1 MIPKLKPGSPKITSR
16 GTALKAG
23 VISCALTHFPSEI
36 TNIMPLKMVM
46 VPNVTTIDGMLNFQ
60 TRRPFSAPKKVPM
73 PIAIK
78 IKMAIGRSG
87 AMPFVIA
94 TIIPDRARLAATER
108 SMHFVKITIIW
119 PMAKIIRG
127 EVSLNTAN
135 NFLGSIKAGNRVAIK
150 PSAIKIAAERMAS
163 RDENIDCT

>member
-1 MIPKLKPGSPKITSR
+1 
-16 GTALKAG
+16 
-23 VISCALTHFPSEI
+23 
-36 TNIMPLKMVM
+36 MPLKMVM
-46 VPNVTTIDGMLNFQ
+46 LPNVTTIDGMLNFQ
-60 TRRPFSAPKKVPM
+60 TRRPFSAPKTVPM

-94 TIIPDRARLAATER
+94 TIIPERARLAATER

-163 RDENIDCT
+163 RDENIDFT